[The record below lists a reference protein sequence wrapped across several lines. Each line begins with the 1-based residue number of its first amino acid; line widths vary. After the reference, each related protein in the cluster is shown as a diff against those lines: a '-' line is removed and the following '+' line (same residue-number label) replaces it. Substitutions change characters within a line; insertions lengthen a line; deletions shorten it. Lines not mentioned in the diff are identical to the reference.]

1 MSHARKPRAASGP
14 PGPGLTVDW
23 LREFTE
29 AEGLWTFDERGDRRR
44 PHALLTSGL
53 HSDGFVNGTRITERP
68 DLLERVVAAHR
79 AALLVA
85 GEARPDWVF
94 GSAFGAITL
103 AHEVARALGCRA
115 GFTEPDP
122 SVPGAL
128 VLKRFSPDAGDT
140 ALVVEDVVTT
150 GGSSQK
156 TIAALEAAGVKVLP
170 RVFALVDRS
179 GGGALA
185 PRAIVAA
192 ARVSPRTWKP
202 EECPLCRQGS
212 EAVRPKANWARLT
225 GKA

>member
-1 MSHARKPRAASGP
+1 
-14 PGPGLTVDW
+14 
-23 LREFTE
+23 
-29 AEGLWTFDERGDRRR
+29 
-44 PHALLTSGL
+44 
-53 HSDGFVNGTRITERP
+53 
-68 DLLERVVAAHR
+68 
-79 AALLVA
+79 
-85 GEARPDWVF
+85 VF

-122 SVPGAL
+122 AAPGGL
-128 VLKRFSPDAGDT
+128 VLKRFSPAAGES

-156 TIAALEAAGVKVLP
+156 TIAVLEGAGVRVLA

-192 ARVSPRTWKP
+192 ARVTPRNWKP